1 MTTSLDTEDTAAST
15 LELVR
20 LLKVY
25 RDDGGVAA
33 PPPPP
38 PVPAAMEKVEMEILC
53 VSIVDCRPLT
63 VLGRTGTCRGTP
75 AC

>member
-38 PVPAAMEKVEMEILC
+38 VPAAMEKVEMEILC
-53 VSIVDCRPLT
+53 VSIVDL
-63 VLGRTGTCRGTP
+63 
-75 AC
+75 

>member
-38 PVPAAMEKVEMEILC
+38 AVPAAMEKVEMEIYVYRL
-53 VSIVDCRPLT
+53 
-63 VLGRTGTCRGTP
+63 
-75 AC
+75 

>member
-38 PVPAAMEKVEMEILC
+38 PVPAAMEKVEMEIIC
-53 VSIVDCRPLT
+53 VPIVDL
-63 VLGRTGTCRGTP
+63 
-75 AC
+75 